1 MLFALSTIPGWAH
14 YGTKAVEY
22 LAGDKAASAVKVYKY
37 VFVCMIVPGAIMTSG
52 LAWSISDT
60 FNGMMMI
67 PNMIGV
73 LSLSPLVVKITKN
86 YIDRR
91 IKGMTDIRPML
102 SHHTEIEEEGI
113 RRIEETGE
121 E

>member
-1 MLFALSTIPGWAH
+1 
-14 YGTKAVEY
+14 
-22 LAGDKAASAVKVYKY
+22 
-37 VFVCMIVPGAIMTSG
+37 MIVPGAIITSSF
-52 LAWSISDT
+52 AWSISDT

-73 LSLSPLVVKITKN
+73 LSLSPLVVKILKN
-86 YIDRR
+86 YVDRR
-91 IKGMTDIRPML
+91 IRGNMDIRPML
-102 SHHTEIEEEGI
+102 SHVPEIEEEGI